1 MASQPTSTTI
11 WKLGKMNSLET
22 NDTEMEHQSKGT
34 EEGKYLVDPEIVQ
47 IMAGKAEVERRI
59 SAFIERKRI
68 EINENNIRDF
78 CNVIDCDQENSCART
93 DAIFTPYPGHK
104 SHVKVSRVV
113 NSYGPQTRTLGTG
126 HPRQKTRNIV
136 PECGNQAVE
145 ERLQNMEAHLKL
157 FSGSNTFQI
166 HMSQPPVLM
175 KPDRLYR
182 APQAQSSVSNL
193 KADPVV
199 IYLFK
204 AASVK
209 QFIAAKPVPFD
220 KDGAALDKLKKMYSS
235 STSKIRDLNC
245 DVQLLNFSLLS
256 FVNMPVL
263 VVNLPSFEVKHF

>member
-1 MASQPTSTTI
+1 
-11 WKLGKMNSLET
+11 MNSLKT

-126 HPRQKTRNIV
+126 QPRQKTRNIV

-157 FSGSNTFQI
+157 FSGGPVPKDIYERIKRLENRILELEGLSPEYFYSMNPPNKRQKNDDLQEWTLPQI
-166 HMSQPPVLM
+166 DEKINS
-175 KPDRLYR
+175 
-182 APQAQSSVSNL
+182 L
-193 KADPVV
+193 KSA
-199 IYLFK
+199 LLQK
-204 AASVK
+204 AAEMRTVK
-209 QFIAAKPVPFD
+209 TER
-220 KDGAALDKLKKMYSS
+220 L
-235 STSKIRDLNC
+235 
-245 DVQLLNFSLLS
+245 
-256 FVNMPVL
+256 
-263 VVNLPSFEVKHF
+263 